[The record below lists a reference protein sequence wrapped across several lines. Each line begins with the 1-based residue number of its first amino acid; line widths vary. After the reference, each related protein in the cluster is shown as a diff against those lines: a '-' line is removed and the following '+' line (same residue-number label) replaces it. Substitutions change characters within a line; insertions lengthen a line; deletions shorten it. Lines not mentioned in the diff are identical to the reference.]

1 MRKKRNRITSKQRRN
16 VMQIAFFL
24 YLYTSVY
31 LSAIKK
37 LCSSLRMNQPQL
49 PREREKEGE
58 KSALYLR
65 CSTKKKENKETDNC
79 MNKCGELEIYTNVQ
93 AKPII
98 HWGNAMKCLFC
109 ALTEYCTAVD
119 RSLYNVNI
127 CSDSQNELLYHHLIC
142 LMSFFRCYSF
152 FVIFFPSV
160 FSHCTVSD
168 HDAEKENN
176 ARNRDGNRKSLE
188 QTVHLE
194 LFLTSEFD
202 VMTANRCV

>member
-1 MRKKRNRITSKQRRN
+1 
-16 VMQIAFFL
+16 
-24 YLYTSVY
+24 
-31 LSAIKK
+31 
-37 LCSSLRMNQPQL
+37 
-49 PREREKEGE
+49 
-58 KSALYLR
+58 
-65 CSTKKKENKETDNC
+65 

-160 FSHCTVSD
+160 FPIAPLAITMQRKRTMPETGM
-168 HDAEKENN
+168 AT
-176 ARNRDGNRKSLE
+176 GNHSSKLYTLNFSWPVNLMWWL
-188 QTVHLE
+188 QTVAFERFLSHDFYTKDMQSLHQNGNFVILNIKRYRDRQSAIGRSQVAISCLVECTLSVWPVWHL
-194 LFLTSEFD
+194 F
-202 VMTANRCV
+202 